1 MEAETFESA
10 RESQEAN
17 GTQMQS
23 TVDKHTPSVPYT
35 AQQMEEN
42 LRKRAHEQ
50 NVVLP
55 PIAREPNYRYKPLRI
70 LEGEADVLPS
80 KPGPLAAFVLKRNW
94 LYIIIGSLIAIIAN
108 VASIFSAE
116 AVGNLVDSGVEGGF
130 GTYLIWPSLYVLAL
144 ILIAAITSSLGQM
157 FGIATWFSGTA
168 TVARSLSHRVAKRG
182 ISIHSK
188 KETGDVVASAT
199 ADVDY
204 VGSTQWEMMEII
216 SASVATVVVAYLML
230 EVDVTLGLMV
240 IIGMPIIGL
249 ITSLVIKPLQEK
261 QGLQRQAQGE
271 LTTLST
277 DAVTGLRVLRGMG
290 GEDQFMRQFEEK
302 NQEVAEKGFQVAVP
316 QSLLTTFE
324 TSLPSIFV
332 AFVVGY
338 AALLVFDGDITVGQ
352 LLAFYAYTEYL
363 DAPIT
368 ALTWVIQAGTRA
380 WVGVKKIASI
390 FAVPGVVNAK
400 LADGSTV
407 NYATADL
414 TDVNSGITVKSG
426 LLTALVSAEPEDAA
440 SLATRLGRMDDTHEI
455 RYGATDARKLDLNH
469 LRKHVIL
476 SSTDYHL
483 FAGTLRDNV
492 MGSQWRHWPI
502 PNLKEMIYA
511 EVIENASR
519 EEIFTAPTWE
529 SEADPQVLA
538 AIHNADATD
547 IMEALPGQLDG
558 LISEKGRSLSGGQ
571 KQRICLARALFANPD
586 VLILVEPTSSVDS
599 HTENRIAKNLAKARN
614 GQTTLVV
621 TTSPLILEHC
631 DEVIVMGVDG
641 KEIARGTHAELSQA
655 ESNSAHAYQHIVSR
669 TTGGEA

>member
-1 MEAETFESA
+1 MKAETFESGSV
-10 RESQEAN
+10 SQEAN
-17 GTQMQS
+17 GTRTQN
-23 TVDKHTPSVPYT
+23 TAATPNVPYT

-42 LRKRAHEQ
+42 LRRKAREQ

-55 PIAREPNYRYKPLRI
+55 PIAAEPTYRYKPLQI
-70 LEGEADVLPS
+70 LKGEADILPS
-80 KPGPLAAFVLKRNW
+80 RPGALARFVLKRNW
-94 LYIIIGSLIAIIAN
+94 LYIAVGSLVAIIAN
-108 VASIFSAE
+108 VASILSAE

-130 GTYLIWPSLYVLAL
+130 GSYLIWPSFYVFTL
-144 ILIAAITSSLGQM
+144 ILIAAITSALGQM
-157 FGIATWFSGTA
+157 FGIATWLSGTA
-168 TVARSLSHRVAKRG
+168 TVARSLSHRVARRG
-182 ISIHSK
+182 ISIHDK
-188 KETGDVVASAT
+188 KETGDIVASAT

-204 VGSTQWEMMEII
+204 VGSTQWEIMEII
-216 SASVATVVVAYLML
+216 SASAATVVVAYLML
-230 EVDVTLGLMV
+230 KVDVTLGLMV

-290 GEDQFMRQFEEK
+290 GEDQFMRQYEAK
-302 NQEVAEKGFQVAVP
+302 NQEVAEKGYQVAIP

-324 TSLPSIFV
+324 TSLPAIFV
-332 AFVVGY
+332 AIVVGY
-338 AALLVFDGDITVGQ
+338 AALLVFDGEITVGQ

-380 WVGVKKIASI
+380 WVGVKKISSI
-390 FAVPGVVNAK
+390 FAVPGVINAK
-400 LADGSTV
+400 LADGSAV

-414 TDVNSGITVKSG
+414 TDITTGITVKSG
-426 LLTALVSAEPEDAA
+426 RLTALVSAEPEDAA
-440 SLATRLGRMDDTHEI
+440 ATATRLARMDDNHEI
-455 RYGATDARKLDLNH
+455 RYAETDARKLDLNH

-492 MGSQWRHWPI
+492 MGAQWRHWPM
-502 PNLKEMIYA
+502 PNLKEMIYT

-519 EEIFTAPTWE
+519 EEIFAAPKWE
-529 SEADPQVLA
+529 SNADPQVINALR
-538 AIHNADATD
+538 NADATD
-547 IMEALPGQLDG
+547 ILESLPGQLDG

-571 KQRICLARALFANPD
+571 KQRVCLARALFANPD
-586 VLILVEPTSSVDS
+586 ILILIEPTSSVDS
-599 HTENRIAKNLAKARN
+599 HTENRIAKNLSHTRK

-631 DEVIVMGVDG
+631 DEVIVLGTDG
-641 KEIARGTHAELSQA
+641 KEIARGTHAELSHA
-655 ESNSAHAYQHIVSR
+655 ASKSAHIYQNIVSR
-669 TTGGEA
+669 TTGGEV